1 MGITIHSKL
10 FILKNDQ
17 ETRIIIGSANLTQ
30 KALSGKNQFEEVVA
44 YDKTYNPDL
53 VKLMVDRFEHI
64 WSESIDYIPERL
76 KKESKTTIQVF
87 STNTALDLL
96 KENLNKLSIAGV
108 SSQAL
113 EDLMNESNVETD
125 MVEYKKEYLTNS
137 KDIINTLTK
146 RTKRGVLLVSP
157 KEIPKKAATYIS

>member
-87 STNTALDLL
+87 STNTA
-96 KENLNKLSIAGV
+96 
-108 SSQAL
+108 
-113 EDLMNESNVETD
+113 
-125 MVEYKKEYLTNS
+125 
-137 KDIINTLTK
+137 
-146 RTKRGVLLVSP
+146 
-157 KEIPKKAATYIS
+157 